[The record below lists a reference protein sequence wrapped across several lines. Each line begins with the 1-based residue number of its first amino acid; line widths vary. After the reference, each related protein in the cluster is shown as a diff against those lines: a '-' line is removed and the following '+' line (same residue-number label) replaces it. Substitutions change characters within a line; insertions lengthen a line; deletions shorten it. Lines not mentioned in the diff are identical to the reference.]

1 MTDYPHRTFVDQHA
15 REIEVDESLSLKDAI
30 VKWGRARKALWD
42 HREKGCYGRDS
53 YEKYRED
60 ERLLSN
66 EVKIAS
72 ENYDAAYYRTT
83 GYWPSIISHTE
94 FSPWSFTD

>member
-1 MTDYPHRTFVDQHA
+1 MEYPWRTFVDQHG

-30 VKWGRARKALWD
+30 VRYGRARKALWD
-42 HREKGCYGRDS
+42 RRAADDCQDQTYDERRE
-53 YEKYRED
+53 E

-72 ENYDAAYYRTT
+72 ENYDAAFYRTT
-83 GYWPSIISHTE
+83 GYWPTIINE
-94 FSPWSFTD
+94 INWSPYNFKD